1 MLEKPK
7 LSIVLEKDNL
17 IVYLSIFLIVIITG
31 LYTIFGIGM
40 PMSAIEM
47 TKMSGI
53 FSMSSSME
61 MNMNMGSNNMDMNM
75 GSNNMDMKNR
85 WSISMAI
92 SMFLMWWLMM
102 IAMMTPSAAPTLLL
116 FHNLKKIGSEGKKAL
131 SYTYL
136 FLFGYLI
143 IWAIF
148 SLIACIIHKFFDT
161 SSITDAAMM
170 QLKSVQFSGILLIT
184 AGVYQFTHLKNACLE
199 KCRTPIDFLSSNN
212 RKGAKGSFIMGA
224 HHGLFCLGCCWALM
238 ALLFVGGVMNL
249 FWITGLALYVLI
261 EKIIIKAGWL
271 DKIMGLI
278 LIFFGT
284 SLLI

>member
-7 LSIVLEKDNL
+7 LSTVLEKDNL

-61 MNMNMGSNNMDMNM
+61 MNMNM

-148 SLIACIIHKFFDT
+148 SLIACIIHKFFDN

-170 QLKSVQFSGILLIT
+170 QLNSVQFSGILLIT
-184 AGVYQFTHLKNACLE
+184 AGVYQFTPLKNACLE

>member
-1 MLEKPK
+1 MKLENKPN
-7 LSIVLEKDNL
+7 LSTVLEKDNL
-17 IVYLSIFLIVIITG
+17 IVYLSIILIIIITG
-31 LYTIFGIGM
+31 VYTIFGIGM

-53 FSMSSSME
+53 FSIPSSMD
-61 MNMNMGSNNMDMNM
+61 MDMNM
-75 GSNNMDMKNR
+75 GSNNMNMDMGSNNMNMG
-85 WSISMAI
+85 WSFSMAI

-116 FHNLKKIGSEGKKAL
+116 FHNLKRIGSERKRAL
-131 SYTYL
+131 SYTYF
-136 FLFGYLI
+136 FLSGYLI
-143 IWAIF
+143 VWAIF
-148 SLIACIIHKFFDT
+148 SLIACILHKFFDN
-161 SSITDAAMM
+161 SSITDIGMM
-170 QLKSVQFSGILLIT
+170 QIKSIQFSGTLLIA
-184 AGVYQFTHLKNACLE
+184 AGIYQFTPLKNACLE

>member
-1 MLEKPK
+1 LLEKPK
-7 LSIVLEKDNL
+7 LSTVLEKDNL

-61 MNMNMGSNNMDMNM
+61 MNMNMGSNNMDM
-75 GSNNMDMKNR
+75 KNG

-184 AGVYQFTHLKNACLE
+184 AGVYQFTPLKNACLE

>member
-61 MNMNMGSNNMDMNM
+61 MNMNMGSNNMDM
-75 GSNNMDMKNR
+75 KNR
-85 WSISMAI
+85 WSISMAM

-184 AGVYQFTHLKNACLE
+184 AGVYQFTPLKNACLE

-249 FWITGLALYVLI
+249 FWITGLALYVFI

>member
-53 FSMSSSME
+53 FNMSSSME
-61 MNMNMGSNNMDMNM
+61 MNMNM

-161 SSITDAAMM
+161 SSITNVAMM

-184 AGVYQFTHLKNACLE
+184 AGVYQFTPLKNACLE